1 MTAEIMQIKIKLID
15 SFLPVPQYHTAGS
28 VGFDLCARVDT
39 VIKPFTP
46 TIIPL
51 NIVVQVPAGHA
62 MLLLARSSLP
72 LKKGLI
78 VANSVG
84 VIDQD
89 YSGETDEVGLQV
101 LNFTKE
107 DVTVPKGDRIAQGLI
122 VPVEVV
128 EFVRVDKMSDK
139 SRGGFG
145 STG

>member
-1 MTAEIMQIKIKLID
+1 MQINIKLID
-15 SFLPVPQYHTAGS
+15 SSLPVPQYHTAGS
-28 VGFDLCARVDT
+28 VGFDLCARIDMI
-39 VIKPFTP
+39 IKPFTP

-51 NIVVQVPAGHA
+51 NIIVQVPAGHA

-84 VIDQD
+84 IIDQD
-89 YSGETDEVGLQV
+89 YSGETDEVGLSV
-101 LNFTKE
+101 LNFTKN
-107 DVTVPKGDRIAQGLI
+107 DVTVVKGERIAQGLI

-128 EFVRVDKMSDK
+128 KFIKVKKMNDQ
-139 SRGGFG
+139 SRRGFF